1 MTERNIRSR
10 LFGVNIPRGERIA
23 TAVGG
28 AAAIVLGLRRGL
40 DHRSIGGAL
49 LAAAGA
55 AAIARAATGRCPAYR
70 ARALRK
76 GIQIRRAI
84 TVQSS
89 PRAVYELWRDFS
101 NLPRFMKHISQV
113 TTERGG
119 RSHWMAQAGGR
130 RLAWHVEITEDL
142 PARRLRWR
150 SLPGG
155 DLRHE
160 GTLDL
165 REAPGD
171 RGTIVE
177 LKLHWFPPGGV
188 LVAAS
193 FHALLHKLASSELGQ
208 DLARFQQL
216 IETGEITT
224 GARRLDELPPDDSA
238 IIGAVAGNTMPPP
251 ITTAETSAWTH
262 NGVPG
267 GAR

>member
-10 LFGVNIPRGERIA
+10 LFGVNVPREERIA
-23 TAVGG
+23 TGVAG
-28 AAAIVLGLRRGL
+28 AAAIAVGLHRGL
-40 DHRSIGGAL
+40 AHRSIGGAL

-55 AAIARAATGRCPAYR
+55 AALVRAATGRCPAYR

-76 GIQIRRAI
+76 GIQVRRAV

-89 PRAVYELWRDFS
+89 RREIYELWRDFA
-101 NLPRFMKHISQV
+101 NLPRFMKHLSEV
-113 TTERGG
+113 ATERDGVS
-119 RSHWMAQAGGR
+119 RWVAQVGR
-130 RLAWHVEITEDL
+130 RRLTWRVEIVEDL
-142 PARRLRWR
+142 PERRLRWR
-150 SLPGG
+150 SLPDG

-165 REAPGD
+165 RDAPGD
-171 RGTIVE
+171 RGTTVE
-177 LKLHWFPPGGV
+177 IKLHWLPPGGR
-188 LVAAS
+188 LVAAP
-193 FHALLHKLASSELGQ
+193 FHALLRALVSAELGQ

-224 GARRLDELPPDDSA
+224 GARRLDEISEP
-238 IIGAVAGNTMPPP
+238 VAHAAPAADAAMPPP
-251 ITTAETSAWTH
+251 VVTAETSTWAR

>member
-1 MTERNIRSR
+1 MSERNIRSR
-10 LFGVNIPRGERIA
+10 LFGVNVPRGERIA

-28 AAAIVLGLRRGL
+28 AAAIAVGLRGL
-40 DHRSIGGAL
+40 GHRPIGSAL
-49 LAAAGA
+49 LAAAGV

-76 GIQIRRAI
+76 GIQIRRAV

-89 PRAVYELWRDFS
+89 RREVYELWRDFT

-119 RSHWMAQAGGR
+119 RSHWIAQAAGR
-130 RLAWHVEITEDL
+130 QLEWTVEIIEDL
-142 PARRLRWR
+142 PGRRLRWR

-165 REAPGD
+165 RDAPGD
-171 RGTIVE
+171 RGTTVE
-177 LKLHWFPPGGV
+177 IKLHWLPPGGAI
-188 LVAAS
+188 VAAA
-193 FHALLHKLASSELGQ
+193 FHALLRRLVSIEVGQ

-224 GARRLDELPPDDSA
+224 GARRIDEVPPDDSRPA
-238 IIGAVAGNTMPPP
+238 PPAVDPMPPP
-251 ITTAETSAWTH
+251 VTTAETSTWKGH